1 MPDLILHHYA
11 GSPFAEKMRLILG
24 FKRMAWQSVIVPV
37 ILPKPDVMALT
48 GGYRRT
54 PFMQLGADVY
64 CDTALMC
71 RVIDALQPEP
81 PLYPQA
87 TAGLAEIVAQW
98 ADATLFWAAVPYT
111 MQPAGIVHVLKGA
124 TPDTLKAFGADR
136 AAMNPNLRRPTLP
149 DGAAALHTY
158 LSRLEQMLAGGS
170 AFLHGAQPCIA
181 DFSAAQSIWFV
192 RLAPPIAAVLDAYP
206 KLVAW
211 YERVNVFG
219 HGRFTKMTS
228 AEAITVAAGGPHAPV
243 VFNAEPGLAQGD
255 AVIVTPTD
263 YAHDPVA
270 GTLVGLSRDEV
281 VVARRDERAGVVHVH
296 FPRIGFQIKPQ
307 QPASA

>member
-11 GSPFAEKMRLILG
+11 GSPFSEKVRLILG
-24 FKRMAWQSVIVPV
+24 FKRMAWQSVIVPAV
-37 ILPKPDVMALT
+37 LPKPDVMALT

-54 PFMQLGADVY
+54 PFMQIGADIY

-87 TAGLAEIVAQW
+87 TAGLAEILAQW
-98 ADATLFWAAVPYT
+98 ADATLFWVAVPYT
-111 MQPAGIVHVLKGA
+111 MQPAGIGHVLKGA
-124 TPDTLKAFGADR
+124 TPDMLKAFGADR

-149 DGAAALHTY
+149 DGAAVLHTY
-158 LSRLEQMLAGGS
+158 LSRLEQMLAAGDH
-170 AFLHGAQPCIA
+170 FLLGTQPCIA
-181 DFSAAQSIWFV
+181 DFSAAQSVWFM
-192 RLAPPIAAVLDAYP
+192 RLAPPIAALLDAYP

-211 YERVNVFG
+211 YERVNAFG
-219 HGRFTKMTS
+219 QGGFTKTTS
-228 AEAITVAAGGPHAPV
+228 AEAIAVAAGGLHAPL

-255 AVIVTPTD
+255 AVSVTPTD

-270 GTLVGLSRDEV
+270 GSLVGLSRDEV
-281 VVARRDERAGVVHVH
+281 VVARSDERAGVVHVH

-307 QPASA
+307 QPA

>member
-11 GSPFAEKMRLILG
+11 GSPFSEKVRLILG
-24 FKRMAWQSVIVPV
+24 FKRMAWQSVIVPAV
-37 ILPKPDVMALT
+37 LPKPDVMALT

-54 PFMQLGADVY
+54 PFMQIDADIY

-87 TAGLAEIVAQW
+87 TAGLAEILAQW
-98 ADATLFWAAVPYT
+98 ADATLFWVAVPYT
-111 MQPAGIVHVLKGA
+111 MQPAGMGHVLKGA
-124 TPDTLKAFGADR
+124 TPDMLKAFGADR

-149 DGAAALHTY
+149 DGAAVLHTY
-158 LSRLEQMLAGGS
+158 LSRLEQMLAAGDH
-170 AFLHGAQPCIA
+170 FLLGTQPCIA
-181 DFSAAQSIWFV
+181 DFSAAQSVWFM
-192 RLAPPIAAVLDAYP
+192 RLAPPIAALLDAYP
-206 KLVAW
+206 KLTAW
-211 YERVNVFG
+211 YERLNAFG
-219 HGRFTKMTS
+219 QGRFTKMTS
-228 AEAITVAAGGPHAPV
+228 AEAIAVAAGGQHAPL
-243 VFNAEPGLAQGD
+243 VFSAEPGLAQGD
-255 AVIVTPTD
+255 AVTITPTD

-281 VVARRDERAGVVHVH
+281 VVARSDERAGVVHVH

-307 QPASA
+307 QPA